1 MTIFF
6 KKNIH
11 SQCTDEQSQG
21 AKKGWD
27 YKLCTCI
34 LLVDYG
40 SDFFVLR
47 VAYCLPID
55 IKETIPNWDKSHFIK
70 LG

>member
-1 MTIFF
+1 MYNVLMSKVNIL
-6 KKNIH
+6 KNLIK
-11 SQCTDEQSQG
+11 G
-21 AKKGWD
+21 AKKGLD
-27 YKLCTCI
+27 YKLCTCM

-40 SDFFVLR
+40 SDIFVLR
-47 VAYCLPID
+47 VACCLPID